1 VAVLNNPKREALRRA
16 RHLIK
21 TKQEYFICHA
31 LDNVAMGSPKILSHA
46 CEQLKRYV
54 REALTPVG
62 TLQNWQAH
70 NKMPDR
76 GSDQRREDRLAWI
89 DWMLNEEINAD

>member
-1 VAVLNNPKREALRRA
+1 VAVLNNPKREALRRV

-21 TKQEYFICHA
+21 TNQCTFICHA
-31 LDNVAMGSPKILSHA
+31 LDEVALNSKVLRHA
-46 CEQLKRYV
+46 CEQLKAYV
-54 REALTPVG
+54 AEALKPSSV
-62 TLQNWQAH
+62 LQNWQAH